1 MNKSL
6 FVVWVV
12 VLLAAACQ
20 IEIVEPAVSD
30 ASYDVLSA
38 QIEQDEETKTT
49 LDKGN
54 VLWSENDQII
64 AFMKSSWGHQY
75 QIKPDFAGK
84 TYADFS
90 KLSSSGS
97 DDLFAGMEWDHIVA
111 YYPYAEGIECVKSG
125 DNYAIDVELPSE
137 QTYVADSFGN
147 GSWPMVAVSEDN
159 NITFKNVCGGIK
171 LQLIG
176 TQKIASITIQGKNN
190 EVLSGIATVIAYTDG
205 ETKPFI
211 TMTGTDAASK
221 SVTLNCGAE
230 GIQLNE
236 TIATEFI
243 LALPPVVFTE
253 GFEVTIVGVNGEEQK
268 LKSIKQIEISRSTLC
283 VMPEVTIEIPET
295 DPEIPA
301 GAYVNLS
308 QSGTANSY
316 IVSQNGN
323 YKFSTVK
330 GNSSESVGAVASAEV
345 LWESFGTDEIPNEG
359 DLVKNVSYENGEIT
373 FQTADEFR
381 EGNAVITAKDASG
394 TILWSWHIWLTDEPQ
409 GQEYYNNAGTM
420 MDRNLGATSATPG
433 NVGALGLLYQ
443 WGRKDPFLGSSDIWS
458 STVAE
463 STISWPS
470 AVSSDSSNGT
480 IAYATA
486 NPTTFIKYNSNNYDW
501 HYTGSSS
508 TDNTR
513 WTTSESSK
521 SIYDPCPAGWRV
533 PDGSINGVW
542 STALG
547 SSSSYY
553 GSYDSTDKGMNF
565 SGKFGSD
572 QPIWYPASGYRRN
585 NDGSLY
591 SVGDYCG
598 IYWSASPYG
607 SASYNYYAYHLFL
620 CYSGEVT
627 TSGYDARANGC
638 SVRCAKEV
646 MTPSTP
652 SEPEGV
658 NLSGAGTA
666 NSYIVSSAG
675 LYKFSTVKGNSSES
689 VGAVASADV
698 LWETYGT
705 DETPNVGDL
714 VKNAVYSDGYITFQT
729 ADTFKKGNA
738 VIAAKDVSGTI
749 LWSWHIW
756 LTDEPEGQEYYN
768 NAGTMM
774 DRNLGATSATPGDV
788 GALGLLYQWG
798 RKDPF
803 LGSSSI
809 SENVEAASTV
819 VWPSAVSSDA
829 SNGTISYA
837 TANPTTFISYNSSNN
852 DWYYTGSSSTNNT
865 LWITSGSSKS
875 IYDPCPS
882 GWRVPDGGS
891 DGVWST
897 ALSSSTS
904 FTEETLYDSTLQGI
918 NFSGRFGSASTIWYP
933 ASGSHDYSD
942 GTLYNVGD
950 HGNYWSASPSS
961 NQAYGL
967 VLFYNGRVYPSG
979 RFVRSRGYSVRC
991 IRESK

>member
-1 MNKSL
+1 MKKSI
-6 FVVWVV
+6 FI
-12 VLLAAACQ
+12 LLAAYLGFAACQ
-20 IEIVEPAVSD
+20 VVESD
-30 ASYDVLSA
+30 IPEFADEVLSA
-38 QIEQDEETKTT
+38 QIEQDETTKTV
-49 LDKGN
+49 LDESN
-54 VLWSENDQII
+54 NIRWSENDQIV
-64 AFMKSSWGHQY
+64 AFVKRSHGKKY
-75 QIKPDFAGK
+75 QIKPSFAGK

-90 KLSSSGS
+90 VVSSANG
-97 DDLFAGMEWDHIVA
+97 DDISAGMEWDHIVA

-147 GSWPMVAVSEDN
+147 GSWSMVAVSEDN

-176 TQKIASITIQGKNN
+176 TQKIASITMQGKSN
-190 EVLSGIATVIAYTDG
+190 EVLSGTATVIAYTDG

-236 TIATEFI
+236 TTATEFI

-323 YKFSTVK
+323 
-330 GNSSESVGAVASAEV
+330 
-345 LWESFGTDEIPNEG
+345 
-359 DLVKNVSYENGEIT
+359 
-373 FQTADEFR
+373 
-381 EGNAVITAKDASG
+381 
-394 TILWSWHIWLTDEPQ
+394 
-409 GQEYYNNAGTM
+409 
-420 MDRNLGATSATPG
+420 
-433 NVGALGLLYQ
+433 
-443 WGRKDPFLGSSDIWS
+443 
-458 STVAE
+458 
-463 STISWPS
+463 
-470 AVSSDSSNGT
+470 
-480 IAYATA
+480 
-486 NPTTFIKYNSNNYDW
+486 
-501 HYTGSSS
+501 
-508 TDNTR
+508 
-513 WTTSESSK
+513 
-521 SIYDPCPAGWRV
+521 
-533 PDGSINGVW
+533 
-542 STALG
+542 
-547 SSSSYY
+547 
-553 GSYDSTDKGMNF
+553 
-565 SGKFGSD
+565 
-572 QPIWYPASGYRRN
+572 
-585 NDGSLY
+585 
-591 SVGDYCG
+591 
-598 IYWSASPYG
+598 
-607 SASYNYYAYHLFL
+607 
-620 CYSGEVT
+620 
-627 TSGYDARANGC
+627 
-638 SVRCAKEV
+638 
-646 MTPSTP
+646 
-652 SEPEGV
+652 
-658 NLSGAGTA
+658 
-666 NSYIVSSAG
+666 
-675 LYKFSTVKGNSSES
+675 YKFSTVKGNSSES